1 MTAEISIISAECFR
15 KFPSIRFGMSTRTGG
30 QSPFGLN
37 LSFSVGDREENVRR
51 NREQFFGSLQIQLAE
66 LAIPRQVHSNVAK
79 IAHVPGSYPDCDA
92 LIATSRRVFLCVS
105 VADCVPV
112 FVYDPIN
119 RAVAAI
125 HAGWRGTAGSV
136 VSQTLDLMQREYGT
150 RPSDCTAFVGP
161 GASVC
166 CYNVGEEVASQF
178 DNEFVLRQNGTTF
191 VDLKSAN
198 ARQLERS
205 GIHYSAIE
213 VSPLC
218 TISEP
223 SLHSY
228 RRDKGNSGRM
238 MGTIGIL

>member
-1 MTAEISIISAECFR
+1 MAEIPIISAKCFR
-15 KFPSIRFGMSTRTGG
+15 RFPSIQFGMSTGVGG
-30 QSPFGLN
+30 VPPFGMN
-37 LSFSVGDREENVRR
+37 LSFSVGDREENVRK
-51 NREQFFGSLQIQLAE
+51 NRERFFGSLQIQLAE
-66 LAIPRQVHSNVAK
+66 LAIPRQVHSTVAK
-79 IAHVPGSYPDCDA
+79 IAHGPGSYPDCDA
-92 LIATSRRVFLCVS
+92 LVTASRRVFLCVS

-112 FVYDPIN
+112 FVYDPKN
-119 RAVAAI
+119 HAVAAI
-125 HAGWRGTAGSV
+125 HAGWRGTAGSL
-136 VSQTLDLMQREYGT
+136 VSQTLDLMQRECGT

-166 CYNVGEEVASQF
+166 CYCVGEEVASQF

-191 VDLKSAN
+191 VDLKYAN

-205 GIHYSAIE
+205 GVPYSAIE

-228 RRDKGNSGRM
+228 RRDKEKSGRM